1 MSANDSEQGLLQQ
14 ATPTSGARPLSIR
27 DYAGA
32 VSEESTRL
40 AALEDA
46 LARVQDPEL
55 HRPMMH
61 LGMLKNLRLEGAVA
75 RVRVVLTTPACP
87 LKDRIQGEIEAAV
100 VGTVPGVDSVAL
112 EWDSD
117 VSRTKGVGGRQ
128 EVPGVRN
135 TVAVSAG
142 KGGVGKTTV
151 AVNLAFALLRTG
163 ARVGLLD
170 ADIYGPNVPIM
181 LGLDERPEASDGR
194 MIPHR
199 KSGLEVVSIGTIIDP
214 EKPVI
219 WRGPML
225 AGALRQFLFE
235 VNWGDLD
242 YLVCDLPPGTG
253 DVQLTL
259 AQSIPLTGAVIVTT
273 PQDVSLADV
282 GRGIAMFQQ
291 LRVPVLGVIE
301 NMSGFACPHC
311 GEITDVFSRGGG
323 RELARTRGL
332 PFLGE
337 IPLDPVVRLG
347 GGAGQPLVMAQPESR
362 QARVFSEVA
371 TALAGQISQVNF
383 AADAAPAMPAG
394 PRIKLG

>member
-1 MSANDSEQGLLQQ
+1 MND
-14 ATPTSGARPLSIR
+14 RK
-27 DYAGA
+27 
-32 VSEESTRL
+32 RL

-46 LARVQDPEL
+46 LAKVQDPEL
-55 HRPMMH
+55 HRPMMQ
-61 LGMLKNLRLEGAVA
+61 LGMLKNLRVEGATVKL
-75 RVRVVLTTPACP
+75 RVVLTTPACP
-87 LKDRIQGEIEAAV
+87 LKDRIESEISAAV
-100 VGTVPGVDSVAL
+100 VGRVEGVERVEL
-112 EWDSD
+112 EWDAD
-117 VSRTKGVGGRQ
+117 VSRTKGVTGRQ
-128 EVPGVRN
+128 DIPGVRN
-135 TVAVSAG
+135 TIAVSAG

-181 LGLDERPEASDGR
+181 LGLDEKPAAQDGR
-194 MIPHR
+194 MIPLH

-214 EKPVI
+214 DKPII

-235 VNWGDLD
+235 VNWGELD

-282 GRGIAMFQQ
+282 GRGIAMFEQ
-291 LRVPVLGVIE
+291 LRVPLLGVIE
-301 NMSGFACPHC
+301 NMSGFVCPHC
-311 GEITDVFSRGGG
+311 GEVTEVFSKGGG
-323 RELARTRGL
+323 RELAKARGI

-337 IPLDPVVRLG
+337 IPLDPAVRIG
-347 GGAGQPLVMAQPESR
+347 GGAGLPLMLSQPESA
-362 QARVFSEVA
+362 QAAVFKEISA
-371 TALAGQISQVNF
+371 SLAGQISQVNF
-383 AADAAPAMPAG
+383 EAQAAPLMPSG
-394 PRIKLG
+394 PRLPVG